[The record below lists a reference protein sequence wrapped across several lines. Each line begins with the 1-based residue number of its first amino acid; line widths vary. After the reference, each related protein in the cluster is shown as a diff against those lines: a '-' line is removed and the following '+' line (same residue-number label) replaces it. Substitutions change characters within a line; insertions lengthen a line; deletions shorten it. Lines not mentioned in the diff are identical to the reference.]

1 MNCKYNSSRVKK
13 IHVRKRIICDDY
25 TPRGV
30 VVVDVVVVNVTIADS
45 TTKEVVVQEMLYE

>member
-1 MNCKYNSSRVKK
+1 MDCKYNSFRVKK

-30 VVVDVVVVNVTIADS
+30 VVVDVVVVNVTIAE
-45 TTKEVVVQEMLYE
+45 TATKEVVVQEMLYE